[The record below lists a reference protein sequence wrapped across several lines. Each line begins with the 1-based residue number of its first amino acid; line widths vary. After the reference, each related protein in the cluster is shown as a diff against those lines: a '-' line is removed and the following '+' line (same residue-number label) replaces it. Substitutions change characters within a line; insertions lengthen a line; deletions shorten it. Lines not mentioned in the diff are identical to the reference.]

1 LCWADALLFAESGDL
16 VKNFALVT
24 AFLAAFAFALAAS
37 ESAPATYVGHEKV
50 AETFAKG
57 GALAKG
63 DDFTASV
70 LKRTAAGQV
79 EIHDK
84 ETDIFYITDGEAT
97 FITGGTVVGQKTL
110 RPGQQTG
117 SDIEGGVTHHLTKGD
132 IITIPAGTPHWFKEV
147 KLPIYYYMVKVL
159 RP

>member
-1 LCWADALLFAESGDL
+1 MKKLAILTAFAATTALL
-16 VKNFALVT
+16 
-24 AFLAAFAFALAAS
+24 LAAS
-37 ESAPATYVGHEKV
+37 EPAPATYVAHEKV

-97 FITGGTVVGQKTL
+97 FVTGGTVVEQKTL

-117 SDIEGGVTHHLTKGD
+117 SDIQGGVTHHLTKGD

-147 KLPIYYYMVKVL
+147 KVPIYYYMVKVL

>member
-1 LCWADALLFAESGDL
+1 M
-16 VKNFALVT
+16 KNFAI
-24 AFLAAFAFALAAS
+24 LAAS
-37 ESAPATYVGHEKV
+37 VAVLAVVLTAAGPAPATYVGHEKA
-50 AETFAKG
+50 AEIFAKG

-70 LKRTAAGQV
+70 LKRMAAGQV

-84 ETDIFYITDGEAT
+84 ETDIFYILDGDAT
-97 FITGGTVVGQKTL
+97 FITGGTVVGQKTT
-110 RPGQQTG
+110 RPDQQTG
-117 SDIEGGVTHHLTKGD
+117 SDIQGGVTHHLTKGD

-147 KLPIYYYMVKVL
+147 KVPIYYYMVKVL